1 MSGSD
6 VCSGL
11 VVKGIVQ
18 GVGFRPYVYTLA
30 CKYGLR
36 GRVENTGGGVEI
48 LIEGSPE
55 AVGEFISHLRDNPPP
70 LASISAMDILNLPLS
85 GFTGFDISK
94 SRGESAGHSF
104 LPPDVALCE
113 ECGREIGD
121 PRDRRYGYAF
131 TNCTNCGP
139 RYTIVKKLPYDRHL
153 TSMNVFKMCDRC
165 LSEYQN
171 PSDRRFHAQPAAC
184 PECGPKMQLVDRE
197 GKEVPGSWLESARRL
212 LKTGKILAVKSL
224 GGFHLACSAECR
236 GVLAELRRRKVRP
249 QKPFA
254 IMCAGLGVVKRH
266 CLVNS
271 KEQRLLESPASPVVL
286 LGRRPGC
293 GLPEELAPGMKS
305 LGVMLPYTPLHR
317 LLLSGEANTLVM
329 TSGNIS
335 GLPLEKDNRE
345 AIGRLRGIADY
356 FLMHNREIVNRC
368 DDSVVGVARG
378 EQFFIRRSRGYV
390 PGPVKVPAAEK
401 APVVLAVGGEMK
413 NTFCIL
419 TKGMAYPGPHLGDLD
434 TVEGRKNFSETLDG
448 FQRIINSNPDVVAFD
463 LHPDYNSSGLARQI
477 PAKRKI
483 AVQHHHSHMA
493 SCMAENGITGQVTGV
508 ILDGNGFGPDGAM
521 WGFEVLSGDYRDFKR
536 IFHLVYAPLPGGESA
551 IRHPWIT
558 AASYLI
564 TLLGDEG
571 KRAAGELFGHY
582 GDEYRLVERIIQGGF
597 NCPPQ
602 GGCGRLFDAVAAITG
617 VCRENSYEGEA
628 AAKLGEL
635 LRDTD
640 SQGRQG
646 GLGELQSRYPFKIEG
661 DVINPGP
668 ALMQIL
674 SDLKRG
680 VPVREIAG
688 EFHRSLACVIDEA
701 VDRVVEMGGSKRVVL
716 SGGCWQNS
724 FLLEDTVKALENR
737 GCQVF
742 THRLVPPNDG
752 GLSLGQCMVALAQA
766 NTDYNL

>member
-6 VCSGL
+6 VCNGL
-11 VVKGIVQ
+11 VVKGTVQ
-18 GVGFRPYVYTLA
+18 GVGFRPYVYALA

-48 LIEGSPE
+48 LIEGSSE
-55 AVGEFISHLRDNPPP
+55 AVGRFISDLRESPPP
-70 LASISAMDILNLPLS
+70 LAHISGMDIRNLPLS
-85 GFTGFDISK
+85 GFTGFAINK
-94 SRGESAGHSF
+94 SRGESGGQSY

-113 ECGREIGD
+113 DCGREISD

-139 RYTIVKKLPYDRHL
+139 RYTIVNRLPYDRHL
-153 TSMNVFKMCDRC
+153 TSMNAFKMCDRC

-171 PSDRRFHAQPAAC
+171 PLDRRFHAQPAAC
-184 PECGPKMQLVDRE
+184 PECGPQMQLVDRE
-197 GKEVPGSWLESARRL
+197 GKEVPGSWLESARQL
-212 LKTGKILAVKSL
+212 LKTGNILAVKSL
-224 GGFHLACSAECR
+224 GGFHLACSAEGR
-236 GVLAELRRRKVRP
+236 VVLAELRRRKVRP

-254 IMCAGLGVVKRH
+254 IMCAGLDVVKRH
-266 CLVNS
+266 CLVS
-271 KEQRLLESPASPVVL
+271 YEEKRLLESPASPVVL
-286 LGRRPGC
+286 LTRSSGC

-317 LLLSGEANTLVM
+317 LLLSGEADTLVM

-335 GLPLEKDNRE
+335 GLPLEKDNCE

-401 APVVLAVGGEMK
+401 APVILAVGGEMK

-434 TVEGRKNFSETLDG
+434 TMEGRKNFSETLDG
-448 FQRIINSNPDVVAFD
+448 FQRLINSNPDVVAFD
-463 LHPDYNSSGLARQI
+463 LHPDYHSSGLAGEI
-477 PAKRKI
+477 PAERRI
-483 AVQHHHSHMA
+483 AVQHHHAHMA

-508 ILDGNGFGPDGAM
+508 ILDGTGYGRDGAM
-521 WGFEVLSGDYRDFKR
+521 WGFEILNGDYREFKR
-536 IFHLVYAPLPGGESA
+536 LFHLAYAPLPGGESA
-551 IRHPWIT
+551 IKYPWIT
-558 AASYLI
+558 AVSYLI
-564 TLLGDEG
+564 TMLGDQG

-582 GDEYRLVERIIQGGF
+582 AEYRLVEKIIQRGF

-617 VCRENSYEGEA
+617 VCRENTYEGEA

-635 LRDTD
+635 LRDAGND
-640 SQGRQG
+640 DPQAGR
-646 GLGELQSRYPFKIEG
+646 GEITLRYPFLIEG

-668 ALMQIL
+668 ALVQIL

-680 VPVREIAG
+680 LPAREIAAG
-688 EFHRSLACVIDEA
+688 FHRSLACVIVEA
-701 VDRVVEMGGSKRVVL
+701 VDRVAEMGCSKRVVL

-724 FLLEDTVKALENR
+724 FLLEETLKALENR

-752 GLSLGQCMVALAQA
+752 GISLGQCMVAL
-766 NTDYNL
+766 NSLEVDT